1 MRLEITRTSE
11 LALRAFRVIAAA
23 DPRITGP
30 RLAQTIEVSTAFLS
44 HIVPPLVRAGWSIPS
59 LARTAGTGSAC
70 SAGSVSV
77 LAVIEAVEGP
87 LNAATLRAAS
97 QLPLAGGK
105 TACSL
110 HAAWTEA
117 REAMLAASDAVPVV
131 AEA

>member
-44 HIVPPLVRAGWSIPS
+44 HIVPPLVRAGWVDSKPGPDGGYR
-59 LARTAGTGSAC
+59 LRVP
-70 SAGSVSV
+70 AGSVSV

-87 LNAATLRAAS
+87 LDRERCVLRRS
-97 QLPLAGGK
+97 PCGGQ

-117 REAMLAASDAVPVV
+117 REAMLAAFDAVPVV
-131 AEA
+131 ADA